1 MTFSMSLSVI
11 EAIGLEVFD
20 PETGQ
25 SVSRPVSFS
34 ISSGDLCVITGP
46 NGVGKSTLL
55 HGMASFLSSL
65 SPVSRLKGSVRAQK
79 ETLGDRRLQV
89 RLHPQL
95 SAPMFALPLCLGDVL
110 DWYRLPSDS
119 PPELIGDLD
128 LLRPWDSASGGE
140 KQRVLLAGIFSDGKQ
155 MIDDNTFEIL
165 LLDEPG
171 NHLDSKNREELY
183 KQVRKWLSEN
193 PNRSVVVVTHDPEA
207 WNPSVL
213 VTLEAAAK

>member
-1 MTFSMSLSVI
+1 MSTSVI

-34 ISSGDLCVITGP
+34 ISSGDLCVLTGP

-55 HGMASFLSSL
+55 HGMAGFLSNL
-65 SPVSRLKGSVRAQK
+65 SPVSRLKGSIQTRN
-79 ETLGDRRLQV
+79 EILGEKTVQV

-95 SAPMFALPLCLGDVL
+95 SAPMFALPLSLGDVL
-110 DWYRLPSDS
+110 DWYRLPNDS
-119 PPELIGDLD
+119 TPELISDLD

-140 KQRVLLAGIFSDGKQ
+140 KQRVLLAGIFADGKTRN
-155 MIDDNTFEIL
+155 DKTFEIL

-171 NHLDSKNREELY
+171 NHLDFKNREELY

-207 WNPSVL
+207 WSPSVL